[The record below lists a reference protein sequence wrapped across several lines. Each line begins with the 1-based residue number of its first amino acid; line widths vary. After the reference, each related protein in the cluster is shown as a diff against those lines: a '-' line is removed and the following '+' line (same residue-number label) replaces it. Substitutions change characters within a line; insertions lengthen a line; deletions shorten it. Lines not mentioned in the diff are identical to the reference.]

1 MSGRDKFGNKGR
13 GGGGGYRGGGNRG
26 RFAASRSGGGG
37 SRGDSPGF
45 GGGGGGGAPDLT
57 SRGSI
62 MRSQMARRRE
72 EDAAFDAR
80 MGFGAAGAD
89 APQAGERVGY
99 LYQMLP
105 AVVTSEDRLEL
116 AALDMFF
123 IQEDGIAFK
132 GTLTY
137 NPYFYVALQASQEG
151 LG

>member
-26 RFAASRSGGGG
+26 RFAGGRSGGAGA
-37 SRGDSPGF
+37 RGDSPGF
-45 GGGGGGGAPDLT
+45 GGGGGGGGGGAPDLT

-80 MGFGAAGAD
+80 MGFGAASAD
-89 APQAGERVGY
+89 APQAAERVGY

-137 NPYFYVALQASQEG
+137 NPYFYVALQARA
-151 LG
+151 